1 MGMWQYEHMLKF
13 SSYTNKLIGL
23 PKLPNYSP
31 ASTVAISHSLKFNK
45 SNYQTIKQFSICLNK
60 QYLIND
66 KKKDMEWYYQDNPC
80 SFILSSYWKKKQNCF
95 TDNSTVW
102 Q

>member
-1 MGMWQYEHMLKF
+1 MWQYEHVCVATEF
-13 SSYTNKLIGL
+13 QQVNRTF
-23 PKLPNYSP
+23 KLPNYSS

-66 KKKDMEWYYQDNPC
+66 KKNDMEWYYQDDPC
-80 SFILSSYWKKKQNCF
+80 SFILSSYQKKKILF
-95 TDNSTVW
+95 YW
-102 Q
+102 